1 MKQAEITLDL
11 IRAARA
17 RITGRIRHTPVLE
30 SEILNTLAGAELYFK
45 CENLQEGG
53 AFKARG
59 AINAVFSIPDDEL
72 RAGVVTHSSG
82 NHGAALARA
91 ARLRGV
97 RARIVM
103 PENSSAAKFEA
114 VRGYGGEI
122 VRCAVGAREATAA
135 QIVAETGA
143 VFIHPYDDPRVI
155 AGQGTIA
162 LELLDELPDLEC
174 LLLPGGWRRPGQRR
188 CHRREGHRA
197 LDPCGR
203 GRAGRQRTMRSA
215 PFGSGTLTRWRSRQT
230 IADGLRGDRRASALS
245 RSSVAQ
251 LDDIVTV
258 GEEAIVRAMRTLWQH
273 LKMIVEASSA
283 VPYAAVLEE
292 YRRRARIACRYRA
305 HRRQRRSGRAAL
317 ARTLATLH
325 AGHARTLGGALSAR
339 HRCFCCARSYGPR
352 PWPHTARCRPAAAWC

>member
-162 LELLDELPDLEC
+162 LELLDELPDLQC
-174 LLLPGGWRRPGQRR
+174 LLIPVGGGGLASGVATAAKAIKPSIRVVGVEPAAADDAQRSFR
-188 CHRREGHRA
+188 
-197 LDPCGR
+197 
-203 GRAGRQRTMRSA
+203 
-215 PFGSGTLTRWRSRQT
+215 SGTLTAVAQPKT
-230 IADGLRGDRRASALS
+230 IADGLRATV
-245 RSSVAQ
+245 SVRTLAIIRAQ
-251 LDDIVTV
+251 LDDVVTV

-273 LKMIVEASSA
+273 LKVIVEPSSA
-283 VPYAAVLEE
+283 VAYAAVLEDIVSV
-292 YRRRARIACRYRA
+292 RGLRVGIVLTGGNVDLDALPW
-305 HRRQRRSGRAAL
+305 L
-317 ARTLATLH
+317 AR
-325 AGHARTLGGALSAR
+325 
-339 HRCFCCARSYGPR
+339 
-352 PWPHTARCRPAAAWC
+352 